1 MITLSQTL
9 LIAAVAFLASVLGGV
24 TGYGTGLLLPPVLI
38 PLIGAE
44 AVVPVIGLSALL
56 TNAGRVAAWWPRLDR
71 PLALRV
77 VLAAAPGVV
86 IGAGLYSLLSGSKV
100 MVLIGATLVALVPLR
115 RWLMRRHGALG
126 PGGVTLAA
134 AGYGLLNGGTS
145 GSGVLLL
152 SILLAAGLGGPG
164 VIATDAAVSFL
175 LGLAKSA
182 VFASTGALSWPLAG
196 VALVIGLAALP
207 GAFLAKRLASRLG
220 PASHVA
226 ILDAVVVLG
235 GALLIV
241 QGLRA

>member
-1 MITLSQTL
+1 MITLSQML
-9 LIAAVAFLASVLGGV
+9 LIAATAFLASVLGGV
-24 TGYGTGLLLPPVLI
+24 TGYGTGLLLPPILV

-71 PLALRV
+71 ALAMRV
-77 VLAAAPGVV
+77 IVSAAPGVV
-86 IGAGLYSLLSGSKV
+86 IGAGLYSLLSGPRV

-115 RWLMRRHGALG
+115 RALMRRHGALG

-134 AGYGLLNGGTS
+134 AGYGLLNGGTA

-164 VIATDAAVSFL
+164 VIATDAAVSL
-175 LGLAKSA
+175 VLGLAKSA
-182 VFASTGALSWPLAG
+182 VFAGTGALDGPLAG

-207 GAFLAKRLASRLG
+207 GAFLARRLAARLR